1 MESLDK
7 IKELILPELEAC
19 EVKLYELKW
28 LGNERTLQ
36 IAITKQ
42 DGTMDLDTC
51 AAVSEKLSEALDQCD
66 TLDNAYTLEVCS
78 PGAEREIHDL
88 NELKQMTNPYVFVR
102 LKHPVGKLTKIKG
115 EIVSYEGTL
124 ITISYRDKAAVRTA
138 QFDDSEIEFIRLAVR
153 I

>member
-66 TLDNAYTLEVCS
+66 TLDIAYTLEVCS

-102 LKHPVGKLTKIKG
+102 LKHPVGKLTEIKG

-138 QFDDSEIEFIRLAVR
+138 EFDDSEIEFIRLAVR